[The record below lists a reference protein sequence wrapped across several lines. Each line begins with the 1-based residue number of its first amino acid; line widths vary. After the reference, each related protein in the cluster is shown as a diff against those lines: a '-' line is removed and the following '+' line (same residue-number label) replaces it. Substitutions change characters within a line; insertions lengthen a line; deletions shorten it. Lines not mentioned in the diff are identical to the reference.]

1 MVAAAAAA
9 VYGRGAGAYFFDDDF
24 QWLVGTWSFR
34 LADLFDLEHRTHFYR
49 PVIELYFAGATPLFG
64 GSPACFHV
72 ANICLHAA
80 NGAILLA
87 LTRAL
92 SGSHA
97 LAFLAALFFV
107 VQPADVDAIT
117 WVSALAEAVSAF
129 FGCLCLLWF
138 LHGRRR
144 RERRWQVLSV
154 AAFSLALLTHESSV
168 VFFLLLVLLAWA
180 DPWQPAEHAH
190 RAGWPSRVSA
200 FVPYAVPLAAYLAV
214 DLWINSR
221 NYLVVEGHY
230 AIGFHAFTNLLD
242 YIVAMWVGKGSVPIY
257 VLLTAAL
264 IAMLLRGSRR
274 VVFATAWLLV
284 ALLPFVF
291 FKWDN
296 TARYLYLPAMAFS
309 MLVAEG
315 VLQID
320 RRVGSRLTARPRR
333 MLVAILTMAIAG
345 RFAWFAAANVRSF
358 AARTEEYRTYIATF
372 RQIHG
377 DLPPHSRVPPDPRLR
392 SDHPAALLNALVQ
405 WEYRDP
411 TIELIAGE
419 PAP

>member
-1 MVAAAAAA
+1 VLTAAAAA
-9 VYGRGAGAYFFDDDF
+9 VYGRAVGAYFFDDDF
-24 QWLVGTWSFR
+24 QWLVGTWSYR
-34 LADLFDLEHRTHFYR
+34 LADLVDFTHRTHFYR

-64 GSPACFHV
+64 GSPAWFHV

-80 NGAILLA
+80 NGVILLA

-97 LAFLAALFFV
+97 LAFLTALFFV

-117 WVSALAEAVSAF
+117 WVSALAEAVGAF
-129 FGCLCLLWF
+129 FGCLSLLWF

-144 RERRWQVLSV
+144 RERTWQVLSV

-168 VFFLLLVLLAWA
+168 VFFPLLVLIAWA
-180 DPWQPAEHAH
+180 DPCQPAEHAGPT
-190 RAGWPSRVSA
+190 GWRTRVST
-200 FVPYAVPLAAYLAV
+200 FIPYAVPLAAYLAV

-230 AIGFHAFTNLLD
+230 TIGFHVFTNLLD
-242 YIVAMWVGKGSVPIY
+242 YIVAMWVGKGSIPIY
-257 VLLTAAL
+257 LLLTAVL
-264 IAMLLRGSRR
+264 IALLLRGSRR
-274 VVFATAWLLV
+274 VVFATVWLIV

-309 MLVAEG
+309 MLLAEG

-320 RRVGSRLTARPRR
+320 RRLGSRLAARPRR
-333 MLVAILTMAIAG
+333 ILIAVLTLAIAG
-345 RFAWFAAANVRSF
+345 RFAWFATANVKSF
-358 AARTEEYRTYIATF
+358 AARTEEYRTYIAVF

-377 DLPPHSRVPPDPRLR
+377 DLPPHSRVGPDPRLR
-392 SDHPAALLNALVQ
+392 SDHPEKLLNALVQ

-411 TIELIAGE
+411 TIELIAW
-419 PAP
+419 